1 MQNVA
6 NMCHPVLVIPINYKK
21 TQTGYINSLVTK
33 KKCLT
38 TGYIYKSSSLC
49 HILSAKV
56 IVIKSIYEPL
66 ICHVADKISLCRC
79 FHFFKYELMPL
90 SANINIENESK
101 IQFSP
106 NDCLLRIRL

>member
-1 MQNVA
+1 MKNVA

-33 KKCLT
+33 KKCLI

-56 IVIKSIYEPL
+56 IIIKSIYEPL
-66 ICHVADKISLCRC
+66 ICQVADQYSSVVVFIFLNMSYC
-79 FHFFKYELMPL
+79 P
-90 SANINIENESK
+90 
-101 IQFSP
+101 
-106 NDCLLRIRL
+106 